1 MNSFWDLTRFE
12 FRKIFRK
19 KSTVIILLITV
30 LISIFSCGAVL
41 LGDIYENGKPVESQ
55 IEAMNKDRSY
65 ARALDSRMIDE
76 TILLEMSMAYGKIPV
91 NEGYRQTSEYQQYA
105 RPYASIYALA
115 RQVYGASE
123 PFNVDNAKI
132 LTSQKAKTFYDIRN
146 EIVKTDIQEMN
157 ASDATKQKLLELNS
171 QVDTPFEFSYSDGYT
186 RFFTMMYT
194 TGMLVCFVAAILLA
208 PLFAGEYSS
217 GTDQVILT
225 SKHGKGKLILAK
237 LFVGVITALGLSL
250 IFSML
255 TYFQC
260 MLTYG
265 FDGANAAIQLF
276 RPLDVYPLTMS
287 QLALLCII
295 CVMSGTLLT
304 CAINMLLSAKL
315 KSAFSVIILIGILMI
330 VPMFINDPGIS
341 VLLSNLMNLLPTNMM
356 ALWTQ
361 LDAQLFELGNL
372 SIEPYVLIPIFS
384 LVFSIILSIFAYFGF
399 KKHQIS

>member
-105 RPYASIYALA
+105 RPYASIYDLA

-123 PFNVDNAKI
+123 PFNVDNAKT
-132 LTSQKAKTFYDIRN
+132 LTSQKAKKFYDIRN

-225 SKHGKGKLILAK
+225 SKYGKGKLILAK
-237 LFVGVITALGLSL
+237 LFVGFITALGLSL

-361 LDAQLFELGNL
+361 LDTQLFELGNL

-384 LVFSIILSIFAYFGF
+384 LVVSIIMSIFAYFGF

>member
-65 ARALDSRMIDE
+65 ARALGIRMIDE
-76 TILLEMSMAYGKIPV
+76 TILLEMSVAYGKIPV

-105 RPYASIYALA
+105 RPYASIYDLA

-123 PFNVDNAKI
+123 PFNVDNAKT
-132 LTSQKAKTFYDIRN
+132 LTSQKAKNFYDIRN

-225 SKHGKGKLILAK
+225 SKNGKGKLILAK
-237 LFVGVITALGLSL
+237 LFVGFITALGLSL

-384 LVFSIILSIFAYFGF
+384 LVVSIIMSIFAYFGF

>member
-146 EIVKTDIQEMN
+146 EIVKSNIQEMN
-157 ASDATKQKLLELNS
+157 ASDATKQKLIELNS

-237 LFVGVITALGLSL
+237 LFVGFITALGLSL

>member
-146 EIVKTDIQEMN
+146 EIVKSNIKEMK
-157 ASDATKQKLLELNS
+157 ASDATKQKLIELNS

-250 IFSML
+250 LFSML

>member
-237 LFVGVITALGLSL
+237 LFVGFITALGLSL

-361 LDAQLFELGNL
+361 LDTQLFELGNL

-384 LVFSIILSIFAYFGF
+384 LVVSIIMSIFAYFGF